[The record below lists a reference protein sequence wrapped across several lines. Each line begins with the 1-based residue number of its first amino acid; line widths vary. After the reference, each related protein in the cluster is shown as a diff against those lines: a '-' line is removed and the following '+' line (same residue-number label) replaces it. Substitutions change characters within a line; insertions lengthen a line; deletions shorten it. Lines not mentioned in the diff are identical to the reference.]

1 MLGLSLGQDLQKE
14 CAGIWYLL
22 GGNNFIHKKAISL
35 IDFTTKRT
43 TFSSYIKIQFNKDIS
58 ASLVFSNSYVWEL
71 MAGEG
76 RPESLGEQLQAS

>member
-1 MLGLSLGQDLQKE
+1 MDSNYPSQLRKWTFLGDKQVEVGKL
-14 CAGIWYLL
+14 
-22 GGNNFIHKKAISL
+22 FIHSL